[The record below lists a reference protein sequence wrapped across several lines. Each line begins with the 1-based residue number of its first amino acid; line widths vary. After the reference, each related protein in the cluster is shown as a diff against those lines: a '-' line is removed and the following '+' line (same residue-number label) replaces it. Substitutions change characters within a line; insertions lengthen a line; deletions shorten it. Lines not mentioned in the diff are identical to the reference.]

1 MTDRFSV
8 EGWRQAG
15 YSGFVALATL
25 DTSRIP
31 TGPGTYAVLRN
42 EHEPAQFTAASSGGR
57 FKGKDP
63 AVDRAQLASN
73 WVPDTETLYIG
84 KANELSQRLRQFR
97 DFGNGRAVGHWGGRY
112 IWQLADSRSLLI
124 CWSVSTGDPL
134 LVEQQLIADFVA
146 AHGARPF
153 ANLRD

>member
-1 MTDRFSV
+1 MTDRYST

-25 DTSRIP
+25 DTSRVP
-31 TGPGTYAVLRN
+31 SGPGTYAVLR
-42 EHEPAQFTAASSGGR
+42 EPLEPVQFTATSSGGR

-63 AVDRAQLASN
+63 AVDPAQLASN
-73 WVPDTETLYIG
+73 WVTDTETLYIG
-84 KANELSQRLRQFR
+84 KATTLSQRLGQFR
-97 DFGNGRAVGHWGGRY
+97 DFGNGRPAGHWGGRY

-124 CWSVSTGDPL
+124 CWSVSTGDPRS
-134 LVEQQLIADFVA
+134 VEQQLIADFVA